1 MSAMQDGAKTIRLD
15 LIMELTTR
23 DFRERFAGSALG
35 ALWALIWPLVN
46 LCIYMIIFSKLMGAR
61 LPGHSDVYAYGVYLT
76 AGLVPWTAFSGTLAR
91 SAGIFVDKRHLI
103 SKVRV
108 SLPSLLLYVNL
119 AETVT
124 FLVGMGIFGIFLFA
138 SGHVVA
144 RHVVLVPYVYVVQQV
159 LAFGLGLLFATLVVF
174 LRDLREV
181 VGVVL
186 QLWFW
191 LTPIVYLREILPQ
204 GVQRLMIWNPA
215 CVLVESY
222 QRIFVFH
229 DAPHMPSL
237 VVLTV
242 VAHAVTLGAYMLFR
256 ALEKDI
262 RDFL

>member
-1 MSAMQDGAKTIRLD
+1 VSELHGIKTVRVD
-15 LIMELTTR
+15 LIVELTRR

-35 ALWALIWPLVN
+35 ATWAVIWPVVH
-46 LCIYMIIFSKLMGAR
+46 LCIYMLIFSKLMGAR
-61 LPGHSDVYAYGVYLT
+61 LPGRSDVYAYGVYLT

-91 SAGIFVDKRHLI
+91 SAGVFVDKRHLI

-124 FLVGMGIFGIFLFA
+124 FFVGMGLFGLFLVLTGRSLSF
-138 SGHVVA
+138 
-144 RHVVLVPYVYVVQQV
+144 HVVLVPYIYAVQQV
-159 LAFGLGLLFATLVVF
+159 LAFGLGLFFATLVVF

-191 LTPIVYLREILPQ
+191 LTPIVYLKDILPLW
-204 GVQRLMIWNPA
+204 VQRLMVWNPA
-215 CVLVESY
+215 CVIVESY
-222 QRIFVFH
+222 HRIFVFQE
-229 DAPHMPSL
+229 APHLPSL
-237 VVLTV
+237 VILTL
-242 VAHAVTLGAYMLFR
+242 VAHGVTLAAYALFR